1 VEARSA
7 TAELARA
14 QHEQLRVLVRTRM
27 CSGTHRIV
35 SVVPIRSRWYAA
47 ALARCVISST
57 QAHRQTSASL
67 SQSHSVQS
75 ENQQLR
81 TLIRDVL
88 PTVEEQRAQ
97 VCAVRAAH

>member
-1 VEARSA
+1 
-7 TAELARA
+7 
-14 QHEQLRVLVRTRM
+14 M
-27 CSGTHRIV
+27 CDLEHTST
-35 SVVPIRSRWYAA
+35 SPNE
-47 ALARCVISST
+47 RC
-57 QAHRQTSASL
+57 ASL